1 MAKRLT
7 YKQREFVAN
16 YIKLKNGTKAALKAY
31 ETNDYETANAISV
44 ENLQKPSIQ
53 EAIETAMVKMN
64 LTPERAVKPID
75 EALNHEDLEMRLKG
89 SDRGLKIMG
98 VGKDGGTKVN
108 INFNNVASKDR
119 DEFGL

>member
-7 YKQREFVAN
+7 LKQREFVAN

-31 ETNDYETANAISV
+31 DTEDYKTATTIGV
-44 ENLQKPSIQ
+44 ENLSKPNIQ
-53 EAIETAMVKMN
+53 QAIETAMVKLN

-89 SDRGLKIMG
+89 SDRALKLMG

>member
-7 YKQREFVAN
+7 LKQREFVAN

-89 SDRGLKIMG
+89 SDRALKLMG